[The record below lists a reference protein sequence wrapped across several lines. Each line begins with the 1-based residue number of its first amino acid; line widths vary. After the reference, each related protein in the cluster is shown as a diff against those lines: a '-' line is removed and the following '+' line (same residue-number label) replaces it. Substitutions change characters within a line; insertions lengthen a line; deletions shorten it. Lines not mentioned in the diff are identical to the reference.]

1 MTNYVLCCR
10 LYTAFKILLRS
21 KVRASMRQKGDF
33 LDLSS
38 TDAVTLKIAPQEHL
52 NTIHHTLPARRVRH
66 QCQGHGESRH
76 SQVVKS
82 T

>member
-1 MTNYVLCCR
+1 MDTSVR
-10 LYTAFKILLRS
+10 LGAFFF
-21 KVRASMRQKGDF
+21 F
-33 LDLSS
+33 LDGRS
-38 TDAVTLKIAPQEHL
+38 TEAVILKIAPQEHL
-52 NTIHHTLPARRVRH
+52 NTIYHTLPARRVGH

>member
-1 MTNYVLCCR
+1 MN
-10 LYTAFKILLRS
+10 LYNAFKITLRS
-21 KVRASMRQKGDF
+21 KMDARVRQEGDF
-33 LDLSS
+33 LDRRS

-52 NTIHHTLPARRVRH
+52 NTIHHTLPARRVHH

>member
-1 MTNYVLCCR
+1 MSGWVDIFFSKIILKSKMDTSVR
-10 LYTAFKILLRS
+10 LGAFLF
-21 KVRASMRQKGDF
+21 F
-33 LDLSS
+33 LDVRS
-38 TDAVTLKIAPQEHL
+38 TEAVILKIAPQEHL
-52 NTIHHTLPARRVRH
+52 NTIYHTLPARRVGH